1 MALGAILPG
10 LLTGGASLI
19 SGLFNKKKNNKGMMS
34 SISKSNQERIAK
46 ANAQEVAWIER
57 VQASMKRASKAPVID
72 VEKFHK
78 DAERL
83 GFNPVTYLQSG
94 ALGMYNQRA
103 DAMATAQILASKTPY
118 HYYERDTGQLQESGM
133 STGEAFGNA
142 LTSGVSAYLS
152 AQQQIDQ
159 NDFAKQMQG
168 MSIAAQNQ
176 RYGGRST
183 STQFAAAAA
192 PAVTSTGS
200 SRVSGVPN
208 SVTGADGIPTPY
220 GTLLQTVLSPKAMEK
235 ITEQFGSTVG
245 DVLVPVVYGP
255 DTLNRPDTMKFL
267 EETAKAWKGTVD
279 RYVEKYVTPR
289 VMGDDRS
296 PWPEVTLSPTW
307 HENANRA
314 AKAWRS
320 FERTWDAVTSRRP
333 ITPEESRIEY
343 RQRNPNWVPQ

>member
-94 ALGMYNQRA
+94 ALSMYNQRA

-159 NDFAKQMQG
+159 NDFAKQMQATA
-168 MSIAAQNQ
+168 IAAQNQ

-183 STQFAAAAA
+183 SQQFAAAAA
-192 PAVTSTGS
+192 PATVSTGATRIKGLPNTVTSAG
-200 SRVSGVPN
+200 
-208 SVTGADGIPTPY
+208 GIPT
-220 GTLLQTVLSPKAMEK
+220 
-235 ITEQFGSTVG
+235 
-245 DVLVPVVYGP
+245 VYGP
-255 DTLNRPDTMKFL
+255 L
-267 EETAKAWKGTVD
+267 
-279 RYVEKYVTPR
+279 YQ
-289 VMGDDRS
+289 
-296 PWPEVTLSPTW
+296 
-307 HENANRA
+307 
-314 AKAWRS
+314 
-320 FERTWDAVTSRRP
+320 DAVTPAQMEEMEKRLGATVSDIAVPVIYAPSVLDDERNIDTAKNWYWDAARVAFKQGSRAAGFVFNPFTWGGSEAGKAGADYIRSIRETN
-333 ITPEESRIEY
+333 ITPGNSRIEY